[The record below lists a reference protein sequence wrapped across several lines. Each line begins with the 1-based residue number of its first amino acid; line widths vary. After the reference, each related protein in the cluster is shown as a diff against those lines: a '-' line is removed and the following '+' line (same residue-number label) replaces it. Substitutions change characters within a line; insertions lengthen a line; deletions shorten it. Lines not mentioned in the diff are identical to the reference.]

1 MTFTMNVKCVEE
13 IQTEG
18 APFKPATYDSSS
30 FTGCDT
36 NVTVQHA
43 SGCPAYSALGFV
55 NFLNNNVWLS
65 GTLMVFFG
73 LFIGLFGQK
82 YFEIIVGAVA
92 CLFAFVTVM
101 ILASIF

>member
-1 MTFTMNVKCVEE
+1 VYK
-13 IQTEG
+13 
-18 APFKPATYDSSS
+18 DSA
-30 FTGCDT
+30 FAACDT
-36 NVTVQHA
+36 SVTYSHDA
-43 SGCPAYSALGFV
+43 GCPAYSALGFV

-92 CLFAFVTVM
+92 ALFAFVTVM